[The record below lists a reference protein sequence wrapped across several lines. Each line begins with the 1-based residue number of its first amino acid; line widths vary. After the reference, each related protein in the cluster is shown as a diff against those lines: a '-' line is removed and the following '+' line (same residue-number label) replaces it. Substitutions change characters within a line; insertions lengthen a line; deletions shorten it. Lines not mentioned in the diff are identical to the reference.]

1 MKFKNVFLYVLLP
14 IAVVFYSCQPD
25 EVPVPTDERDVYV
38 GSWTCAETSNSI
50 GLNSFTVHI
59 IKDAVIETNV
69 QIENFYNIG
78 FQYKAKVAISG
89 LNMSLAYQ
97 TVNSNQVHGS
107 GTKTGNNSISLLYYV
122 DDGTTVDTCT
132 AVLTRQ

>member
-25 EVPVPTDERDVYV
+25 EEPVPTDERDVYV
-38 GSWTCAETSNSI
+38 GSWTCAETSTSI
-50 GLNSFTVHI
+50 GLSSFTVHI

-89 LNMSLAYQ
+89 LNMSLLYQ
-97 TVNSNQVHGS
+97 TVNSNNVHGS
-107 GTKTGNNSISLLYYV
+107 GTKTGTNTISLAYSV
-122 DDGTTVDTCT
+122 SDGNTIDTCT